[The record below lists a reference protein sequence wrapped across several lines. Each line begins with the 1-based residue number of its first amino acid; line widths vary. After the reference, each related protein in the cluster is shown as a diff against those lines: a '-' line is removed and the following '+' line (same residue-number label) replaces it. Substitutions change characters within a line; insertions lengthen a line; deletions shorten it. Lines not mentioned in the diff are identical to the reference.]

1 MKKRGI
7 TIYIFSLITA
17 GIAIAVLTMLMWGEI
32 VNKPIKYI
40 AAVVIIIV
48 ISQLVAYIAVRRS
61 LLPIIKSMNE
71 LDIATIKMRQ
81 EFSANVSHELKTP
94 LTAISG
100 YAELIEEGMDDE
112 EKRKEFAG
120 KIKKESARL
129 LRLINDIIRI
139 SELDETEKL
148 LEFEKIDLFKI
159 IQDCM
164 DGLEASAGENNIK
177 LILDRLPVGSLSIK
191 ADESSIHELIYN
203 LIDNAIRYNK
213 SVQRNRSADRFYIFS
228 GRCRFSAC
236 KPCYGILLHRSCRKR
251 KKLLEYTRNYLCIIS
266 GKIILY
272 VSDTGIGIP
281 KQYRERIFERFFRV
295 DKSRSRKTGGTGLGL
310 SIVKHIAIMHKAE
323 IKVESVENEGTTIS
337 VSFKE

>member
-32 VNKPIKYI
+32 VNKPIRYI
-40 AAVVIIIV
+40 VAVVIIIV

-213 SVQRNRSADRFYIFS
+213 PEGEVHV
-228 GRCRFSAC
+228 G
-236 KPCYGILLHRSCRKR
+236 L
-251 KKLLEYTRNYLCIIS
+251 KKQN

>member
-213 SVQRNRSADRFYIFS
+213 PEGEVHV
-228 GRCRFSAC
+228 G
-236 KPCYGILLHRSCRKR
+236 L
-251 KKLLEYTRNYLCIIS
+251 KKQN

-337 VSFKE
+337 VIFKE

>member
-32 VNKPIKYI
+32 VNKPIRYI
-40 AAVVIIIV
+40 VAVVIIIV

-177 LILDRLPVGSLSIK
+177 LILDRLPVGSLSIE
-191 ADESSIHELIYN
+191 ADESSVHELIYN

-213 SVQRNRSADRFYIFS
+213 PEGEVHV
-228 GRCRFSAC
+228 G
-236 KPCYGILLHRSCRKR
+236 L
-251 KKLLEYTRNYLCIIS
+251 KKQN

>member
-1 MKKRGI
+1 
-7 TIYIFSLITA
+7 
-17 GIAIAVLTMLMWGEI
+17 
-32 VNKPIKYI
+32 
-40 AAVVIIIV
+40 
-48 ISQLVAYIAVRRS
+48 
-61 LLPIIKSMNE
+61 
-71 LDIATIKMRQ
+71 
-81 EFSANVSHELKTP
+81 
-94 LTAISG
+94 
-100 YAELIEEGMDDE
+100 
-112 EKRKEFAG
+112 
-120 KIKKESARL
+120 
-129 LRLINDIIRI
+129 
-139 SELDETEKL
+139 
-148 LEFEKIDLFKI
+148 
-159 IQDCM
+159 
-164 DGLEASAGENNIK
+164 LEASAGENNIK

-213 SVQRNRSADRFYIFS
+213 PEGEVHV
-228 GRCRFSAC
+228 G
-236 KPCYGILLHRSCRKR
+236 L
-251 KKLLEYTRNYLCIIS
+251 KKQD

>member
-40 AAVVIIIV
+40 AAVVIIIM

-213 SVQRNRSADRFYIFS
+213 PEGEVHV
-228 GRCRFSAC
+228 G
-236 KPCYGILLHRSCRKR
+236 L
-251 KKLLEYTRNYLCIIS
+251 KKQN

>member
-32 VNKPIKYI
+32 VDKPIRYI

-48 ISQLVAYIAVRRS
+48 ISQLVAHIAFRRS

-177 LILDRLPVGSLSIK
+177 LILDRLPVGSLFIK
-191 ADESSIHELIYN
+191 ADESSIHELVYN

-213 SVQRNRSADRFYIFS
+213 PEGEVHVGLKKQNGRIVFYV
-228 GRCRFSAC
+228 A
-236 KPCYGILLHRSCRKR
+236 
-251 KKLLEYTRNYLCIIS
+251 
-266 GKIILY
+266 
-272 VSDTGIGIP
+272 DTGIGIP

>member
-213 SVQRNRSADRFYIFS
+213 PEGEVHV
-228 GRCRFSAC
+228 G
-236 KPCYGILLHRSCRKR
+236 L
-251 KKLLEYTRNYLCIIS
+251 KKQN

>member
-32 VNKPIKYI
+32 VDKPIRYI

-48 ISQLVAYIAVRRS
+48 ISQLVAHIAVRRS

-213 SVQRNRSADRFYIFS
+213 PEGEVHV
-228 GRCRFSAC
+228 G
-236 KPCYGILLHRSCRKR
+236 L
-251 KKLLEYTRNYLCIIS
+251 KKQD